1 MVLRMAAQRLG
12 LTGRALDI
20 THGRLRDNIWQLSW
34 PLMISSGLSF
44 FPGLYDAYW
53 LGRLG
58 PTALAAATLAMSLR
72 ITMISVLMA
81 LSGAS
86 GAVIARY
93 VGARDSE
100 QANHA
105 ATQAILLFV
114 VAAGSLGVVGLLFTE
129 PLLLLV
135 GATGDLLGPT
145 TAYARA
151 IFVGL
156 IAMEMVPSM
165 GNMLS
170 CAGNPQ
176 LSLQM
181 NLLTLCT
188 FVILEPLL
196 IWLGLGV
203 GGAALALVLA
213 NTIGMSYGLYLLAS
227 GKAAVRI
234 ERRHGRPDWAMMR
247 RILRI
252 AVPGIAQ
259 RGLPNLANTL
269 LMRFMAMYGAA
280 PLAAFS
286 LFGRLAMLVLVPAN
300 GLSGATPAMVGQNLG
315 AGQPARASR
324 AALGI
329 AVGATAIA
337 AMLLGLLALLAEPAF
352 RLFTDDGQTI
362 AVGVSAIGLFA
373 LYRVLMTLGMVMD
386 SGLTGAGDTVSPMV
400 INVVALWLV
409 QLPAAWFLSTRLRW
423 GIDGIWAGLVIG
435 MAAQALL
442 MTGRFRQGRWQMAR
456 L

>member
-1 MVLRMAAQRLG
+1 MVLRTLTQRLG
-12 LTGRALDI
+12 LGGRTLDI

-93 VGARDSE
+93 VGARE
-100 QANHA
+100 AQLANRA
-105 ATQAILLFV
+105 ATQAVILFAA
-114 VAAGSLGVVGLLFTE
+114 AAGSLGIVGLLFTE
-129 PLLLLV
+129 PLLILV
-135 GATGDLLGPT
+135 GAAGDLLAPT

-181 NLLTLCT
+181 NLLTLFS

-213 NTIGMSYGLYLLAS
+213 NTIGMSYGLYLLGS

-234 ERRHGRPDWAMMR
+234 ERRYARPDWAMMR

-259 RGLPNLANTL
+259 RGLPNLANTI
-269 LMRFMAMYGAA
+269 LMRFMAAYGAA

-286 LFGRLAMLVLVPAN
+286 LFGRLAVLVLVPAN

-315 AGQPARASR
+315 AGQPGRASR

-329 AVGATAIA
+329 AASATAIA
-337 AMLLGLLALLAEPAF
+337 AALLGLLALCAEPAF
-352 RLFTDDGQTI
+352 RLFTHDGQTI
-362 AVGVSAIGLFA
+362 AVGVGAIGMLT
-373 LYRVLMTLGMVMD
+373 LYRVLMTLGTVMD
-386 SGLTGAGDTVSPMV
+386 GGLTGAGDTVSPMV
-400 INVVALWLV
+400 INIVALWLV
-409 QLPAAWFLSTRLRW
+409 QLPAAWLLSTRLGW
-423 GIDGIWAGLVIG
+423 GVDGIWTALAIG

-442 MTGRFRQGRWQMAR
+442 MVGRFRQGRWQAVR
-456 L
+456 I